1 MQGVIMPEQ
10 KKNDKKLS
18 LAPLDFEEALKGLL
32 ALNPRQ
38 KRRRTNQQRNGVHE
52 IRARRRRKTK
62 TKDRQ
67 LTFHASCL
75 FHSCEKWLIHSNSA

>member
-32 ALNPRQ
+32 ATEPPPKEKKDKPAT
-38 KRRRTNQQRNGVHE
+38 KRRSRNTGKKKAE
-52 IRARRRRKTK
+52 
-62 TKDRQ
+62 D
-67 LTFHASCL
+67 
-75 FHSCEKWLIHSNSA
+75 